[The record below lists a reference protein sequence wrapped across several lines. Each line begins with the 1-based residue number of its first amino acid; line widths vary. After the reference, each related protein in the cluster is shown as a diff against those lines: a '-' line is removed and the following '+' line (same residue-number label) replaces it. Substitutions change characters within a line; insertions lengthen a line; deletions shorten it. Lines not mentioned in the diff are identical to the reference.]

1 MKISVHAMVVGSF
14 VPMLESLSKIL
25 DKAKAHAA
33 AGDLLSQR
41 LAPDMYTL
49 AQQVR
54 LACGH
59 ARDGTAR
66 LLGHE
71 PAGPL
76 DDDNTIDG
84 LQSRIAATNDWL
96 KKASPE
102 SFAGAEER
110 DCSVPLPGGRRIE
123 MDGLKFLMAW
133 VLPHFYF
140 HLVTAYDILRHKGV
154 PLGKQDYLSQVG
166 AFIRPIG

>member
-1 MKISVHAMVVGSF
+1 MKISIHAIVLGSF
-14 VPMLESLSKIL
+14 VPMLESLSTIL
-25 DKAKAHAA
+25 DKAKGEATAR
-33 AGDLLSQR
+33 DLPSQR

-71 PAGPL
+71 TAAPL

-84 LQSRIAATNDWL
+84 LQSRIAETNDWL
-96 KKASPE
+96 KTVAPE
-102 SFAGAEER
+102 SFVGAGER
-110 DCSVPLPGGRRIE
+110 DCSVPLQGGKRIE
-123 MDGLKFLMAW
+123 MDGQRFLVAW

-154 PLGKQDYLSQVG
+154 PLGKHDYLSQIG
-166 AFIRPIG
+166 AFIRPAG